1 MTSGGGGGGGAAA
14 GAGGA
19 AEEKEEKKEEEAE
32 EESDE
37 VSMIF
42 DDALHSSQCACKSL
56 QSPLY
61 QILLMVTCSIFGHWL
76 LPV

>member
-42 DDALHSSQCACKSL
+42 DDALHSSQLCMRKSA
-56 QSPLY
+56 
-61 QILLMVTCSIFGHWL
+61 VTAVSDFAYGDL
-76 LPV
+76 